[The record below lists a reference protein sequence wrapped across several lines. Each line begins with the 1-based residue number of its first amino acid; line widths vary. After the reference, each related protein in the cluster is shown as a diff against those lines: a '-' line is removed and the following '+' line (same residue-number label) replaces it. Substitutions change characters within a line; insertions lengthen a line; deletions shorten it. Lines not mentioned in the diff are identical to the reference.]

1 MVFTYKTR
9 NQRRNSP
16 FYKCAKESGLQSGPG
31 VQDTTD
37 LREGGSGQLW
47 GKGNASWG
55 GFQLFRE
62 GN

>member
-1 MVFTYKTR
+1 MAFTYKTR

-31 VQDTTD
+31 VQDTRD

-47 GKGNASWG
+47 GEGNANWG
-55 GFQLFRE
+55 DS
-62 GN
+62 N